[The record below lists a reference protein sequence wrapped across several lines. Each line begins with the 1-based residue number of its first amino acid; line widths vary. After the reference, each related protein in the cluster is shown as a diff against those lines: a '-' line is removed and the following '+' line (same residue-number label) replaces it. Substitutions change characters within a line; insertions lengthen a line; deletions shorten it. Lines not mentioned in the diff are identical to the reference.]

1 MPTTQSN
8 RGRPVILEKT
18 ELNLGDGNDAIMRL
32 VGDGT
37 VVQLE
42 LPRSWSLERLER
54 SITRTGGRTK
64 VQFSLDPPE
73 TPPAP
78 EPAPAPAPV
87 ETKIRATRKRAAK
100 PEAPVAPP
108 VPAASTSNGGRS
120 SSTRRRTGKKVT
132 ATS

>member
-87 ETKIRATRKRAAK
+87 ETKTRATRKRAAK
-100 PEAPVAPP
+100 PETPVAPAA
-108 VPAASTSNGGRS
+108 PAASTSNGGRS
-120 SSTRRRTGKKVT
+120 SPTRRRTGKKVA